1 MPSGG
6 GSNRKKEKII
16 MKKRLL
22 AVLLTGVMAV
32 SLLMTGCQSTKGL
45 ENDNI
50 KISVYKGV
58 EVDKVDKP
66 SEVTD
71 DDVNTQIQSVLDENA
86 TTKEVTDR
94 AVKKGDTA
102 TIDFVGKM
110 NGKAFDGGS
119 STDYPL
125 EIGSN
130 SFIEGF
136 EDSIIGHKIGD
147 TFDWN
152 GKFPENYGSS
162 DLAGKDV
169 TFTITVKSISKK
181 NTPKL
186 TDKLVKKVS
195 KKSKTVKEYKEEVK
209 KSLEED
215 NEKTYNDTLQ
225 QAAWQKVLDN
235 TKVKKYPEKDVKK
248 IEDSL
253 ISQYKSVAEAYNM
266 SYDDLIEQQMG
277 TTVEKFEKQVT
288 KAAKSSVKQTLV
300 TKAIADKENIK
311 LDDETYKTEL
321 KKIADAYGYD
331 SVKAL
336 KKAAS
341 KSELKEIA
349 LNDLVKEWLAN
360 QCIQVEASSSSSS
373 SSSDSSSSSS
383 SDSGN

>member
-1 MPSGG
+1 
-6 GSNRKKEKII
+6 
-16 MKKRLL
+16 MKKKV
-22 AVLLTGVMAV
+22 AMLLTGIMAV
-32 SLLMTGCQSTKGL
+32 SLMMTGCQSAKGL
-45 ENDNI
+45 ETDDI

-86 TTKEVTDR
+86 TTEEVTDR

-110 NGKAFDGGS
+110 NGEAFDGGS

-130 SFIEGF
+130 SFIDGF
-136 EDSIIGHKIGD
+136 EDSIIGHNIGD

-186 TDKLVKKVS
+186 TDKFVKKVS
-195 KKSKTVKEYKEEVK
+195 KKSKTVKEYKAEVK

-215 NEKTYNDTLQ
+215 NEKTYNDSLQ
-225 QAAWQKVLDN
+225 QEAWQKVIDN
-235 TKVKKYPEKDVKK
+235 TKVKKYPKKDVKK

-253 ISQYKSVAEAYNM
+253 ISQYKSIAEAYNM

-277 TTVEKFEKQVT
+277 STVEKFEKQVH

-311 LDDETYKTEL
+311 LDDATYKTEL
-321 KKIADAYGYD
+321 KKIAKEYGYD

-341 KSELKEIA
+341 KADLKEIA
-349 LNDLVKEWLAN
+349 LNNLVKEWLADH
-360 QCIQVEASSSSSS
+360 CIQVEASSS

-383 SDSGN
+383 SSSSSNSGSSSSSGN

>member
-1 MPSGG
+1 
-6 GSNRKKEKII
+6 
-16 MKKRLL
+16 MKKKV
-22 AVLLTGVMAV
+22 AMLLTGVMAV

-253 ISQYKSVAEAYNM
+253 ISQYKSVAKAYNM
-266 SYDDLIEQQMG
+266 SYDDLIKQQMG

-331 SVKAL
+331 SVKVL

-373 SSSDSSSSSS
+373 NSSSSSSSSDSSSSSS

>member
-1 MPSGG
+1 
-6 GSNRKKEKII
+6 
-16 MKKRLL
+16 MKKKV
-22 AVLLTGVMAV
+22 AMLLTGVMAV

-110 NGKAFDGGS
+110 NGEAFDGGS

-181 NTPKL
+181 KTPKL
-186 TDKLVKKVS
+186 TDKFVKKVS
-195 KKSKTVKEYKEEVK
+195 KESKTVEEYKEEVK

-311 LDDETYKTEL
+311 LDDATYKTEL
-321 KKIADAYGYD
+321 KKIAKEYGYD

-373 SSSDSSSSSS
+373 NSSSSSSSSDSSSSSS

>member
-1 MPSGG
+1 M
-6 GSNRKKEKII
+6 
-16 MKKRLL
+16 
-22 AVLLTGVMAV
+22 
-32 SLLMTGCQSTKGL
+32 
-45 ENDNI
+45 
-50 KISVYKGV
+50 
-58 EVDKVDKP
+58 
-66 SEVTD
+66 
-71 DDVNTQIQSVLDENA
+71 
-86 TTKEVTDR
+86 TDR

-110 NGKAFDGGS
+110 NGEAFDGGS

-169 TFTITVKSISKK
+169 TFTITVKSISNKK

-215 NEKTYNDTLQ
+215 NEKTYNDSLQ

-253 ISQYKSVAEAYNM
+253 ISQYKSVAKAYNM
-266 SYDDLIEQQMG
+266 SYDDLIKQQMG
-277 TTVEKFEKQVT
+277 TTVEKFEKQVNKSCKVQC
-288 KAAKSSVKQTLV
+288 KAD
-300 TKAIADKENIK
+300 I
-311 LDDETYKTEL
+311 
-321 KKIADAYGYD
+321 
-331 SVKAL
+331 
-336 KKAAS
+336 
-341 KSELKEIA
+341 
-349 LNDLVKEWLAN
+349 
-360 QCIQVEASSSSSS
+360 
-373 SSSDSSSSSS
+373 
-383 SDSGN
+383 GNKGNCR

>member
-1 MPSGG
+1 
-6 GSNRKKEKII
+6 
-16 MKKRLL
+16 MKKKV
-22 AVLLTGVMAV
+22 AMLLTGVMAV
-32 SLLMTGCQSTKGL
+32 SLMMTGCQSAKGL
-45 ENDNI
+45 ETENI

-71 DDVNTQIQSVLDENA
+71 DDVNTQIQSVLDENS
-86 TTKEVTDR
+86 TTEEVTGR

-110 NGKAFDGGS
+110 NGEAFDGGS

-130 SFIEGF
+130 SFIDGF
-136 EDSIIGHKIGD
+136 EDSIIGHNAGD

-152 GKFPENYGSS
+152 GPENYGSS

-181 NTPKL
+181 KTPKL
-186 TDKLVKKVS
+186 TDKFVKKVS
-195 KKSKTVKEYKEEVK
+195 KESKTVKEYKEEVK

-215 NEKTYNDTLQ
+215 NEKTYNDSLQ

-360 QCIQVEASSSSSS
+360 QCIQVETSSSSSSNSSSSS

>member
-1 MPSGG
+1 
-6 GSNRKKEKII
+6 
-16 MKKRLL
+16 MKKKV
-22 AVLLTGVMAV
+22 AMLLTGVMAV

-253 ISQYKSVAEAYNM
+253 ISQYKSVAKAYNM
-266 SYDDLIEQQMG
+266 SYDDLIKQQMG

-311 LDDETYKTEL
+311 LDDATYKTEL
-321 KKIADAYGYD
+321 KKIAKEYGYD

-341 KSELKEIA
+341 KSDLKEIA

-360 QCIQVEASSSSSS
+360 QCIQVESSSSSKLKQFIKLKQFVKFKQFIKLR
-373 SSSDSSSSSS
+373 
-383 SDSGN
+383 

>member
-1 MPSGG
+1 
-6 GSNRKKEKII
+6 
-16 MKKRLL
+16 MKKKV
-22 AVLLTGVMAV
+22 AMLLTGVMAV
-32 SLLMTGCQSTKGL
+32 SLMMTGCQSAKGL
-45 ENDNI
+45 ETENI

-71 DDVNTQIQSVLDENA
+71 DDVNTQIQSVLDENS
-86 TTKEVTDR
+86 TTEEVTGR

-110 NGKAFDGGS
+110 NGEAFDGGS

-130 SFIEGF
+130 SFIDGF
-136 EDSIIGHKIGD
+136 EDSIIGHNAGD

-181 NTPKL
+181 KTPKL
-186 TDKLVKKVS
+186 TDKFVKKVS
-195 KKSKTVKEYKEEVK
+195 KESKTVKEYKEEVK

-215 NEKTYNDTLQ
+215 NEKTY
-225 QAAWQKVLDN
+225 
-235 TKVKKYPEKDVKK
+235 
-248 IEDSL
+248 
-253 ISQYKSVAEAYNM
+253 
-266 SYDDLIEQQMG
+266 DDLIKQQMG

>member
-1 MPSGG
+1 
-6 GSNRKKEKII
+6 
-16 MKKRLL
+16 MKKKV
-22 AVLLTGVMAV
+22 AMLLTGVMAV

-311 LDDETYKTEL
+311 LDDATYKTEL
-321 KKIADAYGYD
+321 KKIAKEYGYD

-341 KSELKEIA
+341 KSDLKEIA

-360 QCIQVEASSSSSS
+360 QCIQVETSSSSSS

>member
-1 MPSGG
+1 
-6 GSNRKKEKII
+6 
-16 MKKRLL
+16 MKKKV
-22 AVLLTGVMAV
+22 AMLLTGVMAV

-152 GKFPENYGSS
+152 GKFPENYRSS

-253 ISQYKSVAEAYNM
+253 ISQYKSVAKAYNM
-266 SYDDLIEQQMG
+266 SYDDLIKQQMG

-360 QCIQVEASSSSSS
+360 QCIQVETSSSSSSNSSSSS

>member
-1 MPSGG
+1 
-6 GSNRKKEKII
+6 
-16 MKKRLL
+16 MKKKV
-22 AVLLTGVMAV
+22 AMLLTGVMAV
-32 SLLMTGCQSTKGL
+32 SLMMTGCQSAKGL
-45 ENDNI
+45 ETENI

-311 LDDETYKTEL
+311 LDDATYKTEL
-321 KKIADAYGYD
+321 KKIAKEYGYD

-341 KSELKEIA
+341 KSDLKEIA

-373 SSSDSSSSSS
+373 NSSSSSSSSDSSSSSS

>member
-1 MPSGG
+1 
-6 GSNRKKEKII
+6 
-16 MKKRLL
+16 MKKKV
-22 AVLLTGVMAV
+22 AMLLTGVMAV
-32 SLLMTGCQSTKGL
+32 SLMMTGCQSAKGL
-45 ENDNI
+45 ETENI

-71 DDVNTQIQSVLDENA
+71 DDVNTQIQSVLDENS
-86 TTKEVTDR
+86 TTEEVTGR

-110 NGKAFDGGS
+110 NGEAFDGGS

-130 SFIEGF
+130 SFIDGF
-136 EDSIIGHKIGD
+136 EDSIIGHNAGD

-181 NTPKL
+181 KKPKL
-186 TDKLVKKVS
+186 TDKFVKKVS
-195 KKSKTVKEYKEEVK
+195 KESKTVKEYKEEVK

-215 NEKTYNDTLQ
+215 NE
-225 QAAWQKVLDN
+225 KVLDN

-360 QCIQVEASSSSSS
+360 QCIQVETSSSSSS

>member
-1 MPSGG
+1 
-6 GSNRKKEKII
+6 
-16 MKKRLL
+16 MKKKV
-22 AVLLTGVMAV
+22 AMLLTGVMAV

-58 EVDKVDKP
+58 EVDKVDKQ

-253 ISQYKSVAEAYNM
+253 ISQYKSVAKAYNM
-266 SYDDLIEQQMG
+266 SYDDLIKQQMG

-360 QCIQVEASSSSSS
+360 QCIQVETSSSRSSSSSSSS

>member
-1 MPSGG
+1 
-6 GSNRKKEKII
+6 
-16 MKKRLL
+16 MKKKV
-22 AVLLTGVMAV
+22 AMLLTGVMAV
-32 SLLMTGCQSTKGL
+32 SLMMTGCQSAKGL
-45 ENDNI
+45 ETENI

-71 DDVNTQIQSVLDENA
+71 DDVNTQIQSVLDENS
-86 TTKEVTDR
+86 TTEEVTGR

-110 NGKAFDGGS
+110 NGEAFDGGS

-130 SFIEGF
+130 SFIDGF
-136 EDSIIGHKIGD
+136 EDSIIGHNAGD

-152 GKFPENYGSS
+152 GKFPENCGSS

-181 NTPKL
+181 KTPKL
-186 TDKLVKKVS
+186 TDKFVKKVS
-195 KKSKTVKEYKEEVK
+195 KESKTVKEYKEEVK

-215 NEKTYNDTLQ
+215 NEKTYNDSLQ

-360 QCIQVEASSSSSS
+360 QCIQVETSSSSSSNSSSSS

>member
-1 MPSGG
+1 
-6 GSNRKKEKII
+6 
-16 MKKRLL
+16 MKKKV
-22 AVLLTGVMAV
+22 AMLLTGIMAV
-32 SLLMTGCQSTKGL
+32 SLMMTGCQSAKGL
-45 ENDNI
+45 ETDDI

-86 TTKEVTDR
+86 TTEQITDR

-110 NGKAFDGGS
+110 NGEAFDGGS

-130 SFIEGF
+130 SFIDGF

-181 NTPKL
+181 KKPKL

-195 KKSKTVKEYKEEVK
+195 KKSKTVKEYKAEVK
-209 KSLEED
+209 KSLKEE
-215 NEKTYNDTLQ
+215 NEKTYNDSLQ
-225 QAAWQKVLDN
+225 QEAWQKVINN
-235 TKVKKYPEKDVKK
+235 TKVKKYPKKDVKK

-253 ISQYKSVAEAYNM
+253 ISQYKSIAKAYNM
-266 SYDDLIEQQMG
+266 SYDDLIQQQMG
-277 TTVEKFEKQVT
+277 TTVEKFEKQVH

-311 LDDETYKTEL
+311 LDDATYKTEL
-321 KKIADAYGYD
+321 KKIAKEYGYD

-341 KSELKEIA
+341 KSDLKEIA
-349 LNDLVKEWLAN
+349 LNNLVKEWLADH
-360 QCIQVEASSSSSS
+360 CIQVEASSSSSSDSSSSSS

-383 SDSGN
+383 SGN

>member
-1 MPSGG
+1 
-6 GSNRKKEKII
+6 
-16 MKKRLL
+16 MKKKV
-22 AVLLTGVMAV
+22 AMLLTGVMAV

-110 NGKAFDGGS
+110 NGEAFDGGS

-215 NEKTYNDTLQ
+215 NEKTYNDSLQ

-253 ISQYKSVAEAYNM
+253 ISQYKSVAKAYNM
-266 SYDDLIEQQMG
+266 SYDDLIKQQMG

-360 QCIQVEASSSSSS
+360 QCIQVETSSSSSSNSSSSS

>member
-1 MPSGG
+1 
-6 GSNRKKEKII
+6 
-16 MKKRLL
+16 MKKKV
-22 AVLLTGVMAV
+22 AMLLTGVMAV

-215 NEKTYNDTLQ
+215 NEKTYNDSLQ

-253 ISQYKSVAEAYNM
+253 ISQYKSVAKAYNM
-266 SYDDLIEQQMG
+266 AYDDLIKQQMG

-360 QCIQVEASSSSSS
+360 QCIQVETSSSNSSSSSSSS

>member
-1 MPSGG
+1 
-6 GSNRKKEKII
+6 
-16 MKKRLL
+16 MKKKV
-22 AVLLTGVMAV
+22 AMLLTGVMAV
-32 SLLMTGCQSTKGL
+32 SLMMTGCQSAKGL
-45 ENDNI
+45 ETENV

-71 DDVNTQIQSVLDENA
+71 DDVNTQIQSVLDENS
-86 TTKEVTDR
+86 TTEEVTGR

-110 NGKAFDGGS
+110 NGEAFDGGS

-130 SFIEGF
+130 SFIDGF
-136 EDSIIGHKIGD
+136 EDSIIGHNAGD

-152 GKFPENYGSS
+152 EKFPENYGSS

-181 NTPKL
+181 KTPKL
-186 TDKLVKKVS
+186 TDKFVKKVS
-195 KKSKTVKEYKEEVK
+195 KESKTVKEYKEEVK

-215 NEKTYNDTLQ
+215 NEKTYNDSLQ

-266 SYDDLIEQQMG
+266 SYDDLIKQQMG

-360 QCIQVEASSSSSS
+360 QCIQVEASSGSSSGSSSSS

>member
-1 MPSGG
+1 
-6 GSNRKKEKII
+6 
-16 MKKRLL
+16 MKKKV
-22 AVLLTGVMAV
+22 AMLLTGVMAV

-110 NGKAFDGGS
+110 NGEAFDGGS

-215 NEKTYNDTLQ
+215 NEKTYNDSLQ

-311 LDDETYKTEL
+311 LDDATYKTEL

-360 QCIQVEASSSSSS
+360 QCIQVETSSSSSSNSSSSS

>member
-1 MPSGG
+1 MS
-6 GSNRKKEKII
+6 KE
-16 MKKRLL
+16 
-22 AVLLTGVMAV
+22 
-32 SLLMTGCQSTKGL
+32 
-45 ENDNI
+45 
-50 KISVYKGV
+50 
-58 EVDKVDKP
+58 
-66 SEVTD
+66 
-71 DDVNTQIQSVLDENA
+71 
-86 TTKEVTDR
+86 
-94 AVKKGDTA
+94 
-102 TIDFVGKM
+102 
-110 NGKAFDGGS
+110 
-119 STDYPL
+119 
-125 EIGSN
+125 
-130 SFIEGF
+130 
-136 EDSIIGHKIGD
+136 
-147 TFDWN
+147 
-152 GKFPENYGSS
+152 
-162 DLAGKDV
+162 
-169 TFTITVKSISKK
+169 
-181 NTPKL
+181 
-186 TDKLVKKVS
+186 
-195 KKSKTVKEYKEEVK
+195 SKTVKEYKEEVK

-215 NEKTYNDTLQ
+215 NEKTYNDSLQ

-253 ISQYKSVAEAYNM
+253 ISQYESVAEAYNM

-360 QCIQVEASSSSSS
+360 QCIQVETSSSSSS

>member
-1 MPSGG
+1 
-6 GSNRKKEKII
+6 
-16 MKKRLL
+16 MKKKV
-22 AVLLTGVMAV
+22 AMLLTGVMAV
-32 SLLMTGCQSTKGL
+32 SLMMTGCQSAKGL
-45 ENDNI
+45 ETENI

-71 DDVNTQIQSVLDENA
+71 DDVNTQIQSVLDENS
-86 TTKEVTDR
+86 TTEEVTGR

-110 NGKAFDGGS
+110 NGEAFDGGS

-130 SFIEGF
+130 SFIDGF
-136 EDSIIGHKIGD
+136 EDSIIGHNAGD

-181 NTPKL
+181 KTPKL
-186 TDKLVKKVS
+186 TDKFVKKVS
-195 KKSKTVKEYKEEVK
+195 KESKTVKEYKEEVK

-215 NEKTYNDTLQ
+215 NEKTYNDSLQ

-266 SYDDLIEQQMG
+266 SYDDLIKQQMG
-277 TTVEKFEKQVT
+277 TTVEKFEKQ
-288 KAAKSSVKQTLV
+288 V